1 MTPMNQGLR
10 AVGTV
15 ELGGLKNPPSRKRID
30 YIIKCAK
37 ELLPHLG
44 KHEDEWLGFRPTLP
58 DFLPILG
65 PSLKNKNI
73 IYAFG
78 HQHLGWTLGAIT
90 GKIISKIVAGEKTN
104 LDLTPYS
111 SKDLI
116 RKFLSK
122 NYLAYTFLTL
132 AALFWS
138 GNFIIGKFAT
148 LFEVP
153 PLTLNF
159 LRWVMVWF
167 ILIPF
172 TIKEILA
179 KRNYIKENFL
189 VISFMGILT
198 ISTFNSVV
206 YFALNYTQV
215 INAVLMLAA
224 IPPMI
229 IIFSSIMKI
238 EKTNM
243 FQISGLI
250 LSIFGVGTIISNAD
264 IQKIISLT
272 FNIGDIWMLVC
283 VLSWSLYSTLLKKS
297 KLELSQFS
305 LIQIM
310 VTVGLIFLFPQFL
323 YEKSI
328 GLDLKI
334 NKAFIFILTYVV
346 IFPAIA
352 AYYCWQKAI
361 ELIGPNRSSMFIQL
375 MPLFS
380 AVMAI
385 IIFNE
390 KFELYHF
397 AGAFL

>member
-1 MTPMNQGLR
+1 M
-10 AVGTV
+10 
-15 ELGGLKNPPSRKRID
+15 
-30 YIIKCAK
+30 
-37 ELLPHLG
+37 
-44 KHEDEWLGFRPTLP
+44 
-58 DFLPILG
+58 
-65 PSLKNKNI
+65 
-73 IYAFG
+73 
-78 HQHLGWTLGAIT
+78 
-90 GKIISKIVAGEKTN
+90 
-104 LDLTPYS
+104 
-111 SKDLI
+111 
-116 RKFLSK
+116 SK

-138 GNFIIGKFAT
+138 GNFIVGKFAT

-179 KRNYIKENFL
+179 KKDYIKKNFFTIGL
-189 VISFMGILT
+189 MGILS

-206 YFALNYTQV
+206 YFALNFTQV

-229 IIFSSIMKI
+229 IIFSSIMQI
-238 EKTNM
+238 EKTNI
-243 FQISGLI
+243 FQLSGLF
-250 LSIFGVGTIISNAD
+250 LSIIGVGTIISNAD
-264 IQKIISLT
+264 IQKIISLS
-272 FNIGDIWMLVC
+272 FNKGDIWMLVC
-283 VLSWSLYSTLLKKS
+283 VLSRSLYSTLLKKN
-297 KLELSQFS
+297 KFELSQFS

-310 VTVGLIFLFPQFL
+310 VSVGLIFLVPQFL
-323 YEKSI
+323 YEQSI
-328 GLDLKI
+328 GLEIKI
-334 NKAFIFILTYVV
+334 NKASIFILLYVV

-380 AVMAI
+380 ALLAI
-385 IIFNE
+385 IIFKE
-390 KFELYHF
+390 RFHLFHF
-397 AGAFL
+397 FGATFIISGIYLSNRKIR